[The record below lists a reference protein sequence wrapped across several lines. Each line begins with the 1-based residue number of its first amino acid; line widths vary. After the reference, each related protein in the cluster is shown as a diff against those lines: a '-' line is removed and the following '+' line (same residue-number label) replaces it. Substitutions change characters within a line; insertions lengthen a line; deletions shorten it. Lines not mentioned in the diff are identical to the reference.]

1 LKEDPKRFY
10 PISLTDR
17 REKEGL
23 VSLVR
28 QKADKVFKMTD
39 FQLIGMAPD
48 EEVGE
53 SKFRDDRREFE
64 EGCFE
69 EGLLFERKIFK
80 LRELR
85 YLLP

>member
-10 PISLTDR
+10 LISLTDR
-17 REKEGL
+17 REKEGW

-39 FQLIGMAPD
+39 FQLIGMTPD
-48 EEVGE
+48 EEIGKG
-53 SKFRDDRREFE
+53 KFRNDRREFE

-69 EGLLFERKIFK
+69 ERLLCKRKIFK